1 MNSRAYQW
9 NILWRFTL
17 LFVDMLA
24 FSFALQQ
31 EQWYVTTAITGLMM
45 PVLGYGVVSYMNR
58 YRRQVRDFLLTIRQ
72 KDYQTYYKQNPEGQK
87 NPGDLDHAFHTI
99 TSELQNV
106 RIDKEA
112 HYHHLREVVEHLESG
127 VISYKEEGE
136 IHLLNQAARNM
147 LQMPIIERFRRLKRY
162 HPRLYEEIIHLKP
175 GERKVV
181 HLPVKGQNLSLAIRV
196 NTFMLQ
202 KQLFTLV
209 SLQDIRAELEAR
221 ELESWQSLIRLLRH
235 EIMNS
240 ATPISS
246 LSEAA
251 KDSLEEILQKTEDV
265 PEELHGELKDLQLS
279 MNTIHTRTQG
289 LLKFVQTYRKLTGVP
304 EPTPES
310 VDIAGLTRH
319 VLHLFREEM
328 ERKEIELITR
338 IPGDPIEIQ
347 VDPEQ
352 VEQVEIN
359 IVINAIDAL
368 AGCQQPT
375 IEVRLEKRKGSGVVL
390 SIADNGEGIQEES
403 LQKIFMPFYSTRE
416 NGSGIGLSLAR
427 QIMKK
432 HHGEVRVHSTPGK
445 GTTCELYFP

>member
-31 EQWYVTTAITGLMM
+31 DQWYVTTGVTGLMM
-45 PVLGYGVVSYMNR
+45 PVLGYSMVSYMNR

-72 KDYQTYYKQNPEGQK
+72 KDYQTYYKQKPEDQR
-87 NPGDLDHAFHTI
+87 NPGDLDDAFHTI
-99 TSELQNV
+99 TRELQNV

-112 HYHHLREVVEHLESG
+112 HYHHLREVVEHLETG
-127 VISYKEEGE
+127 VISYKDEGE
-136 IHLLNQAARNM
+136 IHLLNQSARNM
-147 LQMPIIERFRRLKRY
+147 LQMPIIERFQRLKGY
-162 HPRLYEEIIHLKP
+162 HHRLYEEIIHLNP

-196 NTFMLQ
+196 NTFRLQ
-202 KQLFTLV
+202 KQPFTLV
-209 SLQDIRAELEAR
+209 ALQDIRAELEAR

-251 KDSLEEILQKTEDV
+251 KDSLEEILQNKEHI

-338 IPGDPIEIQ
+338 IPDDPITIQ

-352 VEQVEIN
+352 IEQVEIN

-368 AGCQQPT
+368 DGCHKPT
-375 IEVRLEKRKGSGVVL
+375 IEVRLEKRNGSGVIL
-390 SIADNGEGIQEES
+390 SIADNGEGIPEDS
-403 LQKIFMPFYSTRE
+403 LHKIFMPFYSTRE

-432 HHGEVRVHSTPGK
+432 HHGEIRVHSPPGK